1 VLTNDLQEDEAM
13 GKTPGNI
20 GKSALSAIGLAIFL
34 LSVVMLATAPALQA
48 EPYIAV
54 REGLKCDFCHVNKT
68 GGGKRTTAFAATAD
82 HFLRVPPVEP
92 ALDPAGLLGGRVSL
106 GANVRFSNRTLFQ
119 DEPDAEGKVPNDRFF
134 RDPEANDFVFNEGV
148 AYLEADLIPNLLTF
162 YVDESFTPGPAVSR
176 EVFGLLTGV
185 LPWDIYL
192 KAGRFFSP
200 FGLRLQDDAAFTR
213 STTGFNFTNFSEGVE
228 LGLSKGPFFLSAAV
242 VNSGSPAGQDT
253 RKQVSA
259 NGYYLKTLGGPLRT
273 VLVGGSAA
281 HNPTTERNVYGLH
294 AGTSFWKLT
303 VLAEGTLIVAE
314 TTDQGS
320 LKSWASYVEANWL
333 ATDRL
338 NVKVAYDYFDPDDGE
353 SEDQRQRFTLGLESF
368 FNRYLQGRLLYR
380 VSQDIPQNLSGN
392 VNELMA
398 EMHVFF

>member
-1 VLTNDLQEDEAM
+1 MRNSPDN
-13 GKTPGNI
+13 P
-20 GKSALSAIGLAIFL
+20 GKSASFVIGLAVLSL
-34 LSVVMLATAPALQA
+34 LVGLLAGVPPLHA

-68 GGGKRTTAFAATAD
+68 GGGKRTAAFAATAD
-82 HFLRVPPVEP
+82 HFLRVPPLQP

-106 GANVRFSNRTLFQ
+106 GANLRFSNRTLFR

-134 RDPEANDFVFNEGV
+134 RKAEANDFVFNEGV
-148 AYLEADLIPNLLTF
+148 AYLEADLIPDMLTF

-192 KAGRFFSP
+192 KAGRFFPP

-228 LGLSKGPFFLSAAV
+228 LGLSTGPVFLSAAV

-259 NGYYLKTLGGPLRT
+259 NGYYLQTLGGPVRT

-294 AGTSFWKLT
+294 AGASFLELT
-303 VLAEGTLIVAE
+303 VLTEGNLIVVE
-314 TTDQGS
+314 TPDQGS
-320 LKSWASYVEANWL
+320 RKSWAYYTEANWL

-338 NVKVAYDYFDPDDGE
+338 NIKVAYDYFDPDDEE
-353 SEDQRQRFTLGLESF
+353 SDDQRERISLGLEAF
-368 FNRYLQGRLLYR
+368 FNKYIQGRLFYR
-380 VSQDIPQNLSGN
+380 ISNDIPQNLGGN

-398 EMHVFF
+398 EMHLFF